1 MIPLA
6 NNRGFLVLLL
16 QEYWVIIAAEL
27 TVYRTEMTH
36 DLSLILAAIF
46 YVVAAV
52 LLYKSIRTPHSAWRR
67 SSFTSA
73 LVGVLFHTIAQANH
87 WLGSAAPDVNLP
99 HLGSLCALVI
109 ILLLIGSALTRNTL
123 YDAGLVALPIA
134 AGVALLEWVLPQ
146 NVIPLTDLSRG
157 VGVHLISSVLA
168 FGVLSI
174 AGVYAL
180 FAAIIDYFLRNHHL
194 NPLVKTLPALEVLES
209 LLFKLI
215 TTGVVLLSVSLLSGL
230 LFINDIF
237 AQHLLHKT
245 VLSIMAWLVFGLLLW
260 GRWRYGWRGSLAVRM
275 TLAGIVLLLLAYFGS
290 KLVLEVFLGRSW
302 QA

>member
-1 MIPLA
+1 MA
-6 NNRGFLVLLL
+6 HDLLL
-16 QEYWVIIAAEL
+16 FL
-27 TVYRTEMTH
+27 T
-36 DLSLILAAIF
+36 AIF
-46 YVVAAV
+46 YVVAAI
-52 LLYKSIRTPHSAWRR
+52 LLYKSIRTPHSTWRR
-67 SSFTSA
+67 ASFAFA
-73 LVGVLFHTIAQANH
+73 LIGVLLHTVAQANH
-87 WLGSAAPDVNLP
+87 WFASTVPDVNLP

-109 ILLLIGSALTRNTL
+109 ILLLISSAFTRSTL

-134 AGVALLEWVLPQ
+134 AGVLMLEWVLPQ
-146 NVIPLTDLSRG
+146 DAIPMTDLSSG
-157 VGVHLISSVLA
+157 ITLHLISSVLA

-180 FAAIIDYFLRNHHL
+180 FAAVIDHFLRHHQL

-209 LLFKLI
+209 LLFQLI
-215 TTGVVLLSVSLLSGL
+215 TTGLLLLSVSLLSGL

-245 VLSIMAWLVFGLLLW
+245 VLSIMAWLMFVLLLW

-275 TLAGIVLLLLAYFGS
+275 TLGGVVLLLLAYFGS

-302 QA
+302 QS

>member
-1 MIPLA
+1 
-6 NNRGFLVLLL
+6 
-16 QEYWVIIAAEL
+16 
-27 TVYRTEMTH
+27 MTH
-36 DLSLILAAIF
+36 DLSLILTAIS
-46 YVVAAV
+46 YLVAAV
-52 LLYKSIRTPHSAWRR
+52 LLYKSIRTPDSGWRHA
-67 SSFTSA
+67 SFAFA
-73 LVGVLFHTIAQANH
+73 LVGVLFHTIAEANN
-87 WLGSAAPDVNLP
+87 WFGSAVPDVNLP

-109 ILLLIGSALTRNTL
+109 MVLLITSTFTRNTL

-134 AGVALLEWVLPQ
+134 AGVIMLEWVLPHD
-146 NVIPLTDLSRG
+146 VIPMTHLSSG
-157 VGVHLISSVLA
+157 VTVHLISSVLA

-180 FAAIIDYFLRNHHL
+180 FAAIIDHLLRHHHL
-194 NPLVKTLPALEVLES
+194 SPLVKTLPALEVLES
-209 LLFKLI
+209 LLFQLI
-215 TTGVVLLSVSLLSGL
+215 TTGWLLLSLSLFSGL

-245 VLSIMAWLVFGLLLW
+245 VLSIMAWLVFALLLW

-302 QA
+302 QS

>member
-1 MIPLA
+1 
-6 NNRGFLVLLL
+6 
-16 QEYWVIIAAEL
+16 
-27 TVYRTEMTH
+27 MTH

-52 LLYKSIRTPHSAWRR
+52 LLYKSIRTPNSGWRR
-67 SSFTSA
+67 TSFAFA
-73 LVGVLFHTIAQANH
+73 LAGVLFHTIAQTNH
-87 WLGSAAPDVNLP
+87 WFGSPTPDVSLP

-109 ILLLIGSALTRNTL
+109 ILLLISFAFTRNRL

-134 AGVALLEWVLPQ
+134 AGVVMLEWVLPQ
-146 NVIPLTDLSRG
+146 DVIPMSELSTG
-157 VGVHLISSVLA
+157 IAIHLISSVLA

-180 FAAIIDYFLRNHHL
+180 FAAIIDHFLKHHHL
-194 NPLVKTLPALEVLES
+194 NPLIKILPALEVLES

-215 TTGVVLLSVSLLSGL
+215 ATGFLLLSISLVSGL

-245 VLSIMAWLVFGLLLW
+245 VLSLMAWLMFGLLLW

-290 KLVLEVFLGRSW
+290 KLVLEVILGRGW
-302 QA
+302 QS

>member
-1 MIPLA
+1 
-6 NNRGFLVLLL
+6 
-16 QEYWVIIAAEL
+16 
-27 TVYRTEMTH
+27 MTH
-36 DLSLILAAIF
+36 DLSLILAAIC
-46 YVVAAV
+46 YVVAAA
-52 LLYKSIRTPHSAWRR
+52 LLYKSLGTPDSASRR
-67 SSFTSA
+67 ISFTFA
-73 LVGVLFHTIAQANH
+73 LVGVLFHSVAQTSH
-87 WLGSAAPDVNLP
+87 WFGSVAPDVSLP

-109 ILLLIGSALTRNTL
+109 ILLLIGSAFTRNTF

-134 AGVALLEWVLPQ
+134 AGVLMLEWVLPQ
-146 NVIPLTDLSRG
+146 DAIPLTDLSSG
-157 VGVHLISSVLA
+157 VALHLISSVLA

-180 FAAIIDYFLRNHHL
+180 FAAIIDHFLRHHHL
-194 NPLVKTLPALEVLES
+194 NPFVRTLPALEVLES

-215 TTGVVLLSVSLLSGL
+215 AAGFLLLSVSLLSGL

-245 VLSIMAWLVFGLLLW
+245 VLSLMAWMVFGMLLW

-290 KLVLEVFLGRSW
+290 KLVLEVFLGRGW
-302 QA
+302 QS

>member
-1 MIPLA
+1 
-6 NNRGFLVLLL
+6 
-16 QEYWVIIAAEL
+16 
-27 TVYRTEMTH
+27 MTH

-52 LLYKSIRTPHSAWRR
+52 LLYKSLKTPRLAWRR
-67 SSFTSA
+67 TSFTFA

-87 WLGSAAPDVNLP
+87 WFGSVAPDVNLA

-109 ILLLIGSALTRNTL
+109 ILLLIGSAFTRNTL

-134 AGVALLEWVLPQ
+134 VGVVMLEWVLPQ
-146 NVIPLTDLSRG
+146 EAIPMTELSTG
-157 VGVHLISSVLA
+157 IAVHLISSVLA

-180 FAAIIDYFLRNHHL
+180 FAAIIDHFLRHHQL
-194 NPLVKTLPALEVLES
+194 NSLVKTLPALEILES

-215 TTGVVLLSVSLLSGL
+215 TTGLLLLSISLLSGL

-237 AQHLLHKT
+237 AQHLVHKT

-275 TLAGIVLLLLAYFGS
+275 TLAGIILLLLAYFGS

-302 QA
+302 RS

>member
-1 MIPLA
+1 
-6 NNRGFLVLLL
+6 
-16 QEYWVIIAAEL
+16 
-27 TVYRTEMTH
+27 MTH
-36 DLSLILAAIF
+36 DLSLILAAIL

-52 LLYKSIRTPHSAWRR
+52 LLYKSIRTPSSGWRR
-67 SSFTSA
+67 SSFTFA
-73 LVGVLFHTIAQANH
+73 LLGVLFHAMAQANH
-87 WLGSAAPDVNLP
+87 WFGAAAPDVSLP

-109 ILLLIGSALTRNTL
+109 ILLLIISALTRNTL

-146 NVIPLTDLSRG
+146 HVIPLTELSTG
-157 VGVHLISSVLA
+157 ITVHVISSVLA
-168 FGVLSI
+168 YGVLSI

-180 FAAIIDYFLRNHHL
+180 FAAVIDHFLRHHNL
-194 NPLVKTLPALEVLES
+194 NPLIKTLPALDVLES

-215 TTGVVLLSVSLLSGL
+215 TTGLLLLSVSLVSGL

-260 GRWRYGWRGSLAVRM
+260 GRWRYGWRGSLAVRL

-290 KLVLEVFLGRSW
+290 KLVLEVFLGRNW
-302 QA
+302 QS

>member
-1 MIPLA
+1 MFGVP
-6 NNRGFLVLLL
+6 VLLL
-16 QEYWVIIAAEL
+16 SLYWVIIAAEH
-27 TVYRTEMTH
+27 TVHRTEMTH
-36 DLSLILAAIF
+36 DLTLILAAIS

-52 LLYKSIRTPHSAWRR
+52 LLYKSIRTPHAGWRR
-67 SSFTSA
+67 TSFTFA

-87 WLGSAAPDVNLP
+87 WLGSTVPDVSLT

-109 ILLLIGSALTRNTL
+109 IILLVSSTFTRNTL

-134 AGVALLEWVLPQ
+134 VGVVMLEWILPQ
-146 NVIPLTDLSRG
+146 VVIPMTELSTG
-157 VGVHLISSVLA
+157 IAVHLISSVLA

-180 FAAIIDYFLRNHHL
+180 FAAIIDHFLKHHHL
-194 NPLVKTLPALEVLES
+194 NPLVRTLPALEVLES

-215 TTGVVLLSVSLLSGL
+215 TTGFSLLSVSLLSGL

-260 GRWRYGWRGSLAVRM
+260 GRWRHGWRGSLAVRM
-275 TLAGIVLLLLAYFGS
+275 TLGGIVLLLLAYFGS
-290 KLVLEVFLGRSW
+290 KLVLEVILGRNW
-302 QA
+302 QS

>member
-1 MIPLA
+1 
-6 NNRGFLVLLL
+6 
-16 QEYWVIIAAEL
+16 
-27 TVYRTEMTH
+27 
-36 DLSLILAAIF
+36 
-46 YVVAAV
+46 VAAT
-52 LLYKSIRTPHSAWRR
+52 LLYKSIRTPHSGWRR
-67 SSFTSA
+67 TSFAFA
-73 LVGVLFHTIAQANH
+73 LAGVLFHTIAQTNH
-87 WLGSAAPDVNLP
+87 WLGSPTPDVSLP

-109 ILLLIGSALTRNTL
+109 IVLLISFAFTRNTL

-134 AGVALLEWVLPQ
+134 AGVVMLEWVLPQ
-146 NVIPLTDLSRG
+146 DVIPMTELSTG
-157 VGVHLISSVLA
+157 IAIHLISSVLA

-180 FAAIIDYFLRNHHL
+180 FAAIIDHFLKHHHL

-215 TTGVVLLSVSLLSGL
+215 TTGFLLLSISLVSGL
-230 LFINDIF
+230 LFISDIF

-245 VLSIMAWLVFGLLLW
+245 VLSLMAWLMFALLLW

-290 KLVLEVFLGRSW
+290 KLVLEVILGRGW
-302 QA
+302 QS